1 MSALQGG
8 PRVKLNTGL
17 EMPLVGFGTYKIR
30 SQEEMDVAVDA
41 ALASGYR
48 HFDTARMYANEA
60 ELGNSLEKFLLKHG
74 LKREDI
80 FLTTKYA
87 PSEDGADDK
96 VPQYMQE
103 SLEKLKTSYV
113 DLVLIHYPKADS
125 RDDKDPKNA
134 ENRRDTWL
142 ALETLQAKGVA
153 RSIGVSN
160 YEVRHMEEI
169 PKYSTT
175 VPAANQVE
183 YHPHFRRDDIRAYC
197 EKHGIFFQVFDPFLA
212 SRLRRKRL
220 QAFSSLGR
228 HHPDLVGDPVVA
240 ELAKKYKTSPQN
252 ILLSFATS
260 QDVGIVPKST
270 SPQRIRDNVDCLK
283 LKLTQEELKKLNSID
298 KDQHYIRTTPW
309 LVV

>member
-1 MSALQGG
+1 MSTLQGG
-8 PRVKLNTGL
+8 PRIKLNTGL

-48 HFDTARMYANEA
+48 HVDTARMYANEA
-60 ELGNSLEKFLLKHG
+60 ELGNSLEKLLPKHG
-74 LKREDI
+74 LKREDV

-87 PSEDGADDK
+87 PPEDGADEK
-96 VPQYMQE
+96 LPQYMQE
-103 SLEKLKTSYV
+103 SLDKLKTSYV

-142 ALETLQAKGVA
+142 ALEKLQGKGLS

-160 YEVRHMEEI
+160 YEVRHMAEI
-169 PKYSTT
+169 PKYSST
-175 VPAANQVE
+175 VPAVNQVE
-183 YHPHFRRDDIRAYC
+183 YHPHFRREDIRAYC
-197 EKHGIFFQVFDPFLA
+197 DRHGIFF
-212 SRLRRKRL
+212 

-228 HHPDLVGDPVVA
+228 HHPDLVGDAVIA
-240 ELAKKYKTSPQN
+240 ELAEKYKTSPQN
-252 ILLSFATS
+252 VLLSFATS
-260 QDVGIVPKST
+260 QNVGIVPKST
-270 SPQRIRDNVDCLK
+270 SPQRIRDNIDCLK
-283 LKLTQEELKKLNSID
+283 LKLTQEELKKLHNID

-309 LVV
+309 LVA